1 MKKLPKK
8 LLFQAPPLEGEKDQS
23 KQDFSFE
30 LKLGD
35 GAFGQ
40 VWRVKHKKS
49 GKIFACKQVAKEKV
63 VKMLEQFRREVLI
76 MYDLSHPNIIQI
88 FHHFEDHKYFYLIME
103 VAEGGNLFQKLMS
116 EKCFTE
122 KKAFE
127 YFREVLNAVEYLHSH
142 NPVIIHRDIKP
153 ENILIDKTGNLKLT
167 DFGWSNFYS
176 QEEGNQRFTMCGT
189 YEYLAPEMIKE
200 TGHSPAVD
208 IWCLGILLYE
218 MLCGFTPFK
227 AEGNESVVDNI
238 AKKKLKFPRNLPSQV
253 KDLISKILEKNPAKR
268 VQIPRIRQHDW
279 YKSMM
284 RSSDNDK
291 DKDKA
296 KEKEKEKEKNEGDRG
311 DRGKELLETG
321 NQQKTGKTYKLEV
334 VSEVFRLSLSRVKKG
349 ILENEAEAKELREKT
364 IAVNKAIREAARS
377 VKVLEQRI
385 LKKRIEG
392 LDLDHNNS
400 ELLEYIADAD
410 TLASRLT
417 IQNASDDIKRNLES
431 FKSKLLSKES
441 EVKAAQEK
449 FKDLAS
455 ELEIVNEQF
464 VDRERYSCQLSQY
477 CKKLKSKGSGL
488 HRSKASQVSS
498 LQVSRDFLRTQIYEH
513 EKIVELTETSESR
526 LVRELL
532 KYVKASSQS
541 INSGFVLE
549 EKIRSLEDSIALKEL
564 ETQKLTTFYTNCK
577 NSISK
582 QARQAKDRALRQSFE
597 IGMKQEMKIKE
608 LLEARE
614 AIKRQIVESRSL
626 EKKFM
631 LGIVEFDTTKNKI
644 DVWIM

>member
-8 LLFQAPPLEGEKDQS
+8 LLFQAPPLEGEKDQN

-30 LKLGD
+30 VKLGD

-127 YFREVLNAVEYLHSH
+127 CFKSVLNAVEYLHSH

-153 ENILIDKTGNLKLT
+153 ENILIDKAGNLKLT

-189 YEYLAPEMIKE
+189 YEYLAPEMVKE

-218 MLCGFTPFK
+218 MLCGFTPFR

-238 AKKKLKFPRNLPSQV
+238 AKKKLKFPKNLPSQA

-268 VQIPRIRQHDW
+268 VQIPKIKQHDW
-279 YKSMM
+279 FKSMS
-284 RSSDNDK
+284 RSLDK
-291 DKDKA
+291 V
-296 KEKEKEKEKNEGDRG
+296 KEKSETNLSEALEGSGLQKN
-311 DRGKELLETG
+311 
-321 NQQKTGKTYKLEV
+321 GKTYKLEV

-349 ILENEAEAKELREKT
+349 ILDNEAEAKELREKT
-364 IAVNKAIREAARS
+364 ISVNKAIREAARTI
-377 VKVLEQRI
+377 KVLEQKI
-385 LKKRIEG
+385 LKKRIES
-392 LDLDHNNS
+392 LDLDHNTS
-400 ELLEYIADAD
+400 ELVEYIADAD
-410 TLASRLT
+410 SLASKLK
-417 IQNASDDIKRNLES
+417 IQNSSEEVKKNIES
-431 FKSKLLSKES
+431 FRAKLQSKET
-441 EVKAAQEK
+441 EVKAVQEK

-455 ELEIVNEQF
+455 ELEIINEQL

-477 CKKLKSKGSGL
+477 CKKLKAKGSGL

-498 LQVSRDFLRTQIYEH
+498 LQASRDFLRTQIYEH

-532 KYVKASSQS
+532 KYVKTSSQS

-549 EKIRSLEDSIALKEL
+549 EKIRSIEDSIALKEI
-564 ETQKLTTFYTNCK
+564 ETQKLNTFYHNCK
-577 NSISK
+577 NSICK
-582 QARQAKDRALRQSFE
+582 QARQAKDKALRQSFE
-597 IGMKQEMKIKE
+597 IGMKQEMRIKE
-608 LLEARE
+608 LIEIRE
-614 AIKRQIVESRSL
+614 NIKKQIVDSRSL

-631 LGIVEFDTTKNKI
+631 LGIVEFDTTKNRV